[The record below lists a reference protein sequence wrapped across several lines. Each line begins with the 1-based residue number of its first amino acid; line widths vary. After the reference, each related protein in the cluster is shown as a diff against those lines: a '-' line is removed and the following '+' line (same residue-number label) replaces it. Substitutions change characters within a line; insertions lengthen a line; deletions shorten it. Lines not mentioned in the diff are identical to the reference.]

1 MEITHTNPLLQK
13 ILNVTG
19 TDVDTSHCHC
29 LFTSKPDNV
38 SIIVYTYVDHMEY
51 KLVGMTSVN
60 GHAVFVGITHNDLTR
75 LTTKYFSTTTN
86 QMQHL
91 DVWDPQYQNLLDECL
106 DINLI
111 TKAFFHQVD
120 LLTND

>member
-38 SIIVYTYVDHMEY
+38 SIVVYTYVDHMEY

-60 GHAVFVGITHNDLTR
+60 GHAVFVGIHNGLAR
-75 LTTKYFSTTTN
+75 LTTKYFSTTTD
-86 QMQHL
+86 QMQYL
-91 DVWDPQYQNLLDECL
+91 DMQDPQYQNMLDECL
-106 DINLI
+106 DINHI
-111 TKAFFHQVD
+111 TKAFFHQID